1 MTGSG
6 FAPSASDPAGRIA
19 VALLP
24 ASASDQ
30 PAWVERVATLI
41 NEVYAASEGGLWRDG
56 ATRTSRDEIAEL
68 TRAGQIAVARLAGRI
83 VGCVRVRRYDA
94 GTGEFGM
101 LAADPAHR
109 GVGIGRELV
118 RFAER
123 TCRAD
128 GLRVM
133 RLEVLV
139 PRNRNHTAKQFLIGW
154 YARMGYRLARTETV
168 DETYPELVPL
178 LATPADIAVYHKA
191 LAP

>member
-30 PAWVERVATLI
+30 PAWVARVATLI
-41 NEVYAASEGGLWRDG
+41 NEVYAASEDGLWRDG
-56 ATRTSRDEIAEL
+56 AARTSRDEIAEL
-68 TRAGQIAVARLAGRI
+68 TRAGQIAVARRAGRI

-94 GTGEFGM
+94 STGEFGM

-109 GVGIGRELV
+109 GAGIGRELV

-139 PRNRNHTAKQFLIGW
+139 PRNRNHPAKQFLIGW
-154 YARMGYRLARTETV
+154 YARMGYRLARTETA